1 MFVFLDP
8 YHSQKDGHILISADQ
23 GSQFAKRV
31 AGDFNPIHNPENK
44 RFCVPGDLL
53 FSLVLAK
60 YGLSQKMSVR
70 FSGMIG
76 ADRPLVFPE
85 VDKGVIDIT
94 DTDGKAYLHVEHSG
108 ETSHDPVLIECL
120 ARNYVAFSGQNFP
133 FIFVPL
139 LKKHQVM
146 FNPRRPLVI
155 YESMAF
161 ELDSI
166 DITQPSLELDK
177 TSLNVNGKRGDALFE
192 FILKAEGRV
201 VGHGTKKL
209 IVSGLQPYDDELMQ
223 GVIDEFEALQ
233 AANQPA

>member
-1 MFVFLDP
+1 MFLDP
-8 YHSQKDGHILISADQ
+8 YHSEQDGHVLISADQ

-31 AGDFNPIHNPENK
+31 AGDFNPIHNPDNK

-60 YGLSQKMSVR
+60 YGLSQRMSVR
-70 FSGMIG
+70 FSGMVG
-76 ADRPLVFPE
+76 AETPLVFPQRDE
-85 VDKGVIDIT
+85 GVIDIT
-94 DTDGKAYLHVEHSG
+94 DVNGKAYLHVEHSG
-108 ETSHDPVLIECL
+108 ETSHDPALIECL

-133 FIFVPL
+133 YIFVPL

-146 FNPRRPLVI
+146 FNPKRPLVI

-166 DITQPSLELDK
+166 DLNQPTLELDQ
-177 TSLNVNGKRGDALFE
+177 TSLDVNGKRADALFE
-192 FILKAEGRV
+192 FVIKAAGQT
-201 VGHGTKKL
+201 VGKGTKKL
-209 IVSGLQPYDDELMQ
+209 IVSGLQPYDAELMQ
-223 GVIDEFEALQ
+223 GVIDEFNALQ